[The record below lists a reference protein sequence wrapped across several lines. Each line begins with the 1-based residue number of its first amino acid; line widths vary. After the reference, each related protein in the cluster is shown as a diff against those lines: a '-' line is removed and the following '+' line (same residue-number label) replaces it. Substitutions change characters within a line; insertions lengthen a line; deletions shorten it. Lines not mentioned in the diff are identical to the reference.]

1 MNNREIVENFI
12 AEKKKHNMK
21 FFFIQLAL
29 DFVEAAVAVA
39 FIMNA
44 LKNDKSV
51 LGIAIVLFIALTL
64 TIDIHIK
71 LHFGSFKYFS
81 WESHIVSDYNIAEQ
95 ELKNAQKANAKNK
108 LTDTELA
115 AAQKKFD
122 ETIDEIAKKI
132 NAGFSK

>member
-1 MNNREIVENFI
+1 MNNREIVEKFI

-39 FIMNA
+39 FIINA
-44 LKNDKSV
+44 LENDKSI
-51 LGIAIVLFIALTL
+51 LGIVIVLFIVLTL

-81 WESHIVSDYNIAEQ
+81 WESHIMSDFNIADQ
-95 ELKNAQKANAKNK
+95 ALKNAQSANAKDK
-108 LTDTELA
+108 ITDAELT
-115 AAQKKFD
+115 AAQRKFD
-122 ETIDEIAKKI
+122 ETIAEIAERIK
-132 NAGFSK
+132 AGFSK